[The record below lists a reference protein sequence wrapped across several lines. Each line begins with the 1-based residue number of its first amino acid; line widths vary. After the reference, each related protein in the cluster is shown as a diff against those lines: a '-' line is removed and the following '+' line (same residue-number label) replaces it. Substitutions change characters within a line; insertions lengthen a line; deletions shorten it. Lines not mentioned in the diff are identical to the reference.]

1 MSEYKQYQRKGL
13 SEMRPY
19 IQGEDLTGISV
30 SEPDKNNLHLGG
42 MIARN
47 PKNHDDKWFVAQK
60 YFDANLEP
68 VSPRHIT
75 PLQEAERVFIEA
87 YGRYDE
93 DMRHS
98 TEDENAAESLM
109 NSWESMIAA
118 WNHLQQ
124 IDADA
129 MMEESK

>member
-60 YFDANLEP
+60 YFDDNLEP
-68 VSPRHIT
+68 VSTRHVT
-75 PLQEAERVFIEA
+75 PLQSAKDAFIEA
-87 YGRYDE
+87 FSRAFSGTLVAGGIWFNTPDGE
-93 DMRHS
+93 AVK
-98 TEDENAAESLM
+98 E
-109 NSWESMIAA
+109 A

-124 IDADA
+124 S
-129 MMEESK
+129 EGRGGKEV